1 MAEMENIRQRF
12 SRGEKQRNQPVF
24 ALADEHP
31 AGMFDFDSN
40 LSIPHRKRTA
50 CRMADC
56 SFWRRWRISVSVF
69 PEGKNK
75 GIRQCA
81 HWRMNIP
88 LGCSILIRISPS
100 RMEKRTACRMADCS
114 FWRRWRDSNSRR
126 AFDPYTIS
134 NRARSTNYATSPCL
148 LKKTSYSLCSLVIIM
163 HPGAKVKTKFP
174 LFPSFHSRMP
184 DTAQVI

>member
-1 MAEMENIRQRF
+1 MPIRIRKEQSTGRWTVLF
-12 SRGEKQRNQPVF
+12 GGDGEYPFAFFRGEKQRYLPVC

-31 AGMFDFDSN
+31 AGMFDLDSN
-40 LSIPHRKRTA
+40 LSIPQIKIKTCQKA
-50 CRMADC
+50 G
-56 SFWRRWRISVSVF
+56 FY
-69 PEGKNK
+69 
-75 GIRQCA
+75 
-81 HWRMNIP
+81 
-88 LGCSILIRISPS
+88 
-100 RMEKRTACRMADCS
+100 

-148 LKKTSYSLCSLVIIM
+148 LKKTFYSLCSLAIIM

-174 LFPSFHSRMP
+174 LFPSFHSRIP